1 VRDQRDNRREY
12 LAPPLRRSDLAADPV
27 EQFERWFGEALAAT
41 PELAHQMSLATA
53 TRDGMPSVRVV
64 LLKHFDAA
72 GFCFYSDSGSQKG
85 RELTANPRAAACL
98 HWPVFERQVRLAGAV
113 AQMTAAESDAYF
125 ASRPADS
132 RLSAAASSQSEP
144 VADRSVL
151 EARVAALRGRYPD
164 GDVPRPAG
172 WFGYRLM
179 PEELEFWQGQP
190 GRLHDRFRYRR
201 EAAGW
206 CIERLQP

>member
-132 RLSAAASSQSEP
+132 RLSAAASSQCHARACVRMRVRCPGDPRGNLPCVSNDRRASP
-144 VADRSVL
+144 VHASS
-151 EARVAALRGRYPD
+151 
-164 GDVPRPAG
+164 
-172 WFGYRLM
+172 
-179 PEELEFWQGQP
+179 
-190 GRLHDRFRYRR
+190 
-201 EAAGW
+201 
-206 CIERLQP
+206 C